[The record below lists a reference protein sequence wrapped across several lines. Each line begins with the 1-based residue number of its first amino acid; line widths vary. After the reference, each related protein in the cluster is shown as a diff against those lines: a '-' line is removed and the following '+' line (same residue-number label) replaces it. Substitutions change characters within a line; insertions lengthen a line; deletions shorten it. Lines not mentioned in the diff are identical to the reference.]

1 MLAFEERLINYIKK
15 NLFVLSYTVLT
26 GVAILIRVSGL
37 EFQSFDYR
45 NFLEPWLHELE
56 QTGIQGVGRVGDY
69 NVPYTMILAVI
80 AYLPFGK
87 LTMVKLVSILFD
99 FVGAAG
105 AAMIVFYL
113 LPAKRKKT
121 GAFICYGA
129 MLFMPAFILNSAYW
143 AQCDSIYV
151 SVLLFSILAF
161 MKERYRRSF
170 ILLAA
175 AYCLKQQAVFILP
188 AFAVY
193 YMICKKYSILNF
205 LWIPGMYIGSVI
217 PAILMGNSPFHVLSV
232 YMRQVFYYRELTLR
246 YPSLYALIP
255 GEYDSFAGFA
265 FFLAVGILC
274 IGAVVWI
281 IRKQSFKAAEFLEL
295 VIWCGMVCVLFL
307 PAMHER
313 YGYIIEAAAIIYA
326 VVDHK
331 KWWLAAALNL
341 TALIAYS
348 PYLFQKVIIDIKYMA
363 IVNIMIFLIYTI
375 TIFRGREYELS
386 GISQHR
392 CGDQEDNEPGQPDGK
407 DN

>member
-1 MLAFEERLINYIKK
+1 MHGFDIKLINYLRK
-15 NLFVLSYTVLT
+15 NLYVLAYALLT
-26 GVAILIRVSGL
+26 GIALLIRISDL
-37 EFQSFDYR
+37 EFQSLDYR
-45 NFLEPWLHELE
+45 NFLGPWMQELE
-56 QTGIQGVGRVGDY
+56 QAGIRGVGCVGDY
-69 NVPYTMILAVI
+69 NVPYTIVLAVI
-80 AYLPFGK
+80 AYLPFDK

-113 LPAKRKKT
+113 LPEQKRKT

-129 MLFMPAFILNSAYW
+129 MLLIPAFILNSSYW

-151 SVLLFSILAF
+151 SILLFSILAF

-175 AYCLKQQAVFILP
+175 AYCLKQQTVFILP

-205 LWIPGMYIGSVI
+205 LWIPAMYIGSVM
-217 PAILMGNSPFHVLSV
+217 PAILMGNSPFHVLSI
-232 YMRQVFYYRELTLR
+232 YMRQVFYYRELTLG
-246 YPSLYALIP
+246 YPNLYALIP
-255 GEYDSFAGFA
+255 GDYGSFAGFA
-265 FFLAVGILC
+265 FFLAVGILFA
-274 IGAVVWI
+274 GAVVWV

-326 VVDHK
+326 VIDHR

-348 PYLFQKVIIDIKYMA
+348 PYLFQEVIIDIKYMA
-363 IVNIMIFLIYTI
+363 IVNIVIFLIYTI

-392 CGDQEDNEPGQPDGK
+392 CGDQEDNKSGQPDGK